1 MQEVRLTET
10 LACSWPYKQAV
21 AHGRHSHHML
31 FLIIAL
37 LVPLVVF
44 RKKTDSLIINL
55 FNHLWGQI
63 VPTSLAQRSD
73 GIFVFAQVWV
83 LKGPSVGWSLYHYTN
98 TE

>member
-21 AHGRHSHHML
+21 AH
-31 FLIIAL
+31 
-37 LVPLVVF
+37 VPLVVF

-63 VPTSLAQRSD
+63 VPASLAQRSD